1 MWVRSYDGLSLIN
14 LDKVMEIRIV
24 QTNQPNMFQIRMFF
38 PVALSV
44 QTGAFSDYAVY
55 FQGTEEECRKKLIRL
70 ENNMKAMKEEI
81 LEFF

>member
-1 MWVRSYDGLSLIN
+1 
-14 LDKVMEIRIV
+14 MEIRMV
-24 QTNQPNMFQIRMFF
+24 KSVELNLWQIRMYF

-44 QTGAFSDYAVY
+44 QTGAYCDYAVY